1 MRVAHIL
8 RKYVPAE
15 WGGTETAIRSL
26 TSGLATH
33 GVTSL
38 VYHPVVAGQPESD
51 PLAEGGCEMHP
62 FHAHLPIIG
71 LSPAERREMVAV
83 GGNLLSFDLPWMLG
97 REPDLAVIH
106 SHVLGRLGGIAGTV
120 ARRRNLPFVVTL
132 HGGVFAMPD
141 AVKEKL
147 RKQSH
152 LASFEWGQLFGWWWR
167 ARHVLAEA
175 DALVTCNAR
184 EAELLRERYP
194 NQQVV
199 VQPHGVNTRFY
210 RTDQRQAARAAF
222 PALAGQDILLYVA
235 RIDPVKNQRWLVEQM
250 PAVLARHP
258 RAVLVLAGACTNPDY
273 AVELHQEIRRL
284 GLGGKVVL
292 TGGLPPGDPRLAGLM
307 QLARVAFLS
316 SVSEAFGLVILE
328 AWAAG
333 LPILA
338 SRTPGAAGLVR
349 DGENGCLFD
358 LDQPAGFHAWLDRLL
373 LDAPFR
379 ERLIAAGHAG
389 ADQYDTAAIAGRM
402 QQLYARL
409 SGEKHAL
416 RNSA

>member
-15 WGGTETAIRSL
+15 WGGTETAIQGL
-26 TSGLATH
+26 TAGLSAH

-38 VYHPVVAGQPESD
+38 VYHPAASDPPASD
-51 PLAEGGCEMHP
+51 PLAAGGCEMHP

-83 GGNLLSFDLPWMLG
+83 GGNLLSFDLPWLLA

-106 SHVLGRLGGIAGTV
+106 SHVLGRLGGIACTV

-132 HGGVFAMPD
+132 HGGVFALPD
-141 AVKEKL
+141 AVKQKFE
-147 RKQSH
+147 KQSQ
-152 LASFEWGQLFGWWWR
+152 LASLEWGQVFGWWWR
-167 ARHVLAEA
+167 ARHVLNEA

-199 VQPHGVNTRFY
+199 VQPHGVNTQLY
-210 RTDQRQAARAAF
+210 RTDHRAAARAAY
-222 PALAGQDILLYVA
+222 PALAGRDILLYVG
-235 RIDPVKNQRWLVEQM
+235 RVDPVKNQMWLVKEM
-250 PAVLARHP
+250 PAVLERHP
-258 RAVLVLAGACTNPDY
+258 RAVLVLAGASTNADY
-273 AVELHQEIRRL
+273 TVELHREIRQL
-284 GLGGKVVL
+284 GLEGKVVL
-292 TGGLPPGDPRLAGLM
+292 TGGLPPGDPRLTGLM

-333 LPILA
+333 LPMLA
-338 SRTPGAAGLVR
+338 SRTPGAAGLIQDDR
-349 DGENGCLFD
+349 NGCLFD
-358 LDQPAGFHAWLDRLL
+358 LDQPAGFHAALDRM
-373 LDAPFR
+373 LDDPAFR
-379 ERLIAAGHAG
+379 EGLIAAGHEG
-389 ADQYDTAAIAGRM
+389 AARYDTAAIAGRM
-402 QQLYARL
+402 QQLYSRL
-409 SGEKHAL
+409 SEVKNAL
-416 RNSA
+416 RDSA